1 MGNIRAVSLA
11 SVLTIIRLGLVGP
24 VVWAAVAQRWGLGLG
39 LFLVALSTDILDG
52 WVARRERPTLSGQV
66 LDPLADK
73 VLAFALSV
81 AFHVAGRLP
90 LSAVVLGAIPPVGI
104 GIGTVVLWRR
114 REELRARWAGKAAAA
129 ITALAL
135 GLLFLTPQG
144 VWAYW
149 AAIAAQFGSGL
160 YYLFQ
165 QARPRTPE
173 GAGPGIPAN
182 RRS

>member
-1 MGNIRAVSLA
+1 MGNIQAVSLA
-11 SVLTIIRLGLVGP
+11 NVLTIIRLGLVGP
-24 VVWAAVAQRWGLGLG
+24 VVWSVVAQRWELGLG
-39 LFLVALSTDILDG
+39 LFLVAVATDILDG
-52 WVARRERPTLSGQV
+52 WVARQERPTLSGQV

-90 LSAVVLGAIPPVGI
+90 WLAVALGAIPPVGI

-114 REELRARWAGKAAAA
+114 RKELRARWAGKAAAA
-129 ITALAL
+129 LTALAI
-135 GLLFLTPQG
+135 GVLFLTPQG
-144 VWAYW
+144 VWLYW
-149 AAIAAQFGSGL
+149 AAIAAQFGAGL

-173 GAGPGIPAN
+173 EAGPEIPAN
-182 RRS
+182 RRP